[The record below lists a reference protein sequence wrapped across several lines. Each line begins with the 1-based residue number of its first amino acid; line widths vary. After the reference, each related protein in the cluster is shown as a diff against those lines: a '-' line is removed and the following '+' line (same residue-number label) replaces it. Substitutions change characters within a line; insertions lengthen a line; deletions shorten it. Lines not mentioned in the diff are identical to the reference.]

1 MKYKKIKF
9 NLKLNFDRSEIII
22 RVSIAFK
29 IKMINFMLIYGIF
42 LIRYNSKMFN
52 IDVFRF
58 D

>member
-9 NLKLNFDRSEIII
+9 NLKLNFYRSEIII

-42 LIRYNSKMFN
+42 LIRYNSKTFN
-52 IDVFRF
+52 IDVF
-58 D
+58 

>member
-9 NLKLNFDRSEIII
+9 NLKLNFDRFEIII

-42 LIRYNSKMFN
+42 LIRYNSKTFN
-52 IDVFRF
+52 IDVF
-58 D
+58 